1 MVIHFNCQWKT
12 RFYKANLDGFVVV
25 AQFSF
30 FFMYFILLENYNSNN
45 IGLFT
50 STRVDF
56 TWKILFN
63 WIIFANNSPNI
74 FNFNW
79 NWFSQGFF
87 FLDLTSV
94 NIRVL
99 IFVEELQYCC
109 SSTSVEYKLL
119 LEYAFQ
125 YINKIMF
132 IDVQY
137 LITN

>member
-12 RFYKANLDGFVVV
+12 RFYQANLDGFVVV
-25 AQFSF
+25 AQVRV

-50 STRVDF
+50 STKVDF
-56 TWKILFN
+56 TWKTFFN

-74 FNFNW
+74 FNFKW
-79 NWFSQGFF
+79 NWLSQWVFF
-87 FLDLTSV
+87 YRFNKCKYSGIDFCRRTT
-94 NIRVL
+94 VL
-99 IFVEELQYCC
+99 
-109 SSTSVEYKLL
+109 SVEYKLL

-132 IDVQY
+132 IEVQY

>member
-12 RFYKANLDGFVVV
+12 RFYQANLDGFVVV
-25 AQFSF
+25 AQFRG

-50 STRVDF
+50 STKEDF
-56 TWKILFN
+56 TWKTFFN

-79 NWFSQGFF
+79 NWVSQWF
-87 FLDLTSV
+87 FL
-94 NIRVL
+94 IRFNKCKYSG
-99 IFVEELQYCC
+99 IDFCRELQYCC

-125 YINKIMF
+125 YVNKLCLLRSNI
-132 IDVQY
+132 
-137 LITN
+137 

>member
-12 RFYKANLDGFVVV
+12 RFYQANLDGFVVV

-30 FFMYFILLENYNSNN
+30 FFMYFILLESHNSNN

-50 STRVDF
+50 STKEDF
-56 TWKILFN
+56 TWKTFFN

-79 NWFSQGFF
+79 NWLSQWFF

-99 IFVEELQYCC
+99 IFVENYSIVVHQHLLNINCYWNMLF
-109 SSTSVEYKLL
+109 SISTKLCL
-119 LEYAFQ
+119 LRSN
-125 YINKIMF
+125 I
-132 IDVQY
+132 
-137 LITN
+137 